1 MRPEADMMNKLAAFM
16 FNDKGIA
23 AIEYAVIGSFM
34 GLALLPLLPGVS
46 EAVESRLTELAA
58 FF

>member
-1 MRPEADMMNKLAAFM
+1 MVNMMKSYLNDAA
-16 FNDKGIA
+16 GIA

-34 GLALLPLLPGVS
+34 GLALIPLLPGVS
-46 EAVESRLTELAA
+46 NAIETRLTELAA